1 MLINQNPECVASLMP
16 WAILEVFFFFFPGEG
31 NLESIHI
38 VLSLPRRLSEE
49 LYSGDRELSSI
60 FVAFPGHIG
69 KD

>member
-1 MLINQNPECVASLMP
+1 MLINQNPECVVPLMP
-16 WAILEVFFFFFPGEG
+16 WAILEVFFFFPGEG

-38 VLSLPRRLSEE
+38 VLSLPRCLSEE